1 MKSKMKK
8 IKTTLLLIM
17 IAMAVQAQDENANN
31 FDPFK
36 SRDFLFD
43 AMHIFTMLI
52 GLYIVASFILSA
64 IRSGLDSRLRNKML
78 DREAPENIV
87 VQLLKPDKKEGGNTI
102 LQWVCTLASIGVGL
116 TLVSFFRPFGLHSV
130 AIMAF
135 SIAAGLLGYYW
146 FSKKR
151 DQL

>member
-1 MKSKMKK
+1 MKK
-8 IKTTLLLIM
+8 IKITFLMIM
-17 IAMAVQAQDENANN
+17 ITLAVHAQDENTNN

-36 SRDFLFD
+36 NRDFLFD
-43 AMHIFTMLI
+43 ALHIFTTLI
-52 GLYIVASFILSA
+52 ALYIVASFILSA
-64 IRSGLDSRLRNKML
+64 IRAGLDSRLKNKII

-87 VQLLKPDKKEGGNTI
+87 LQLLKPDKKESGNTT

-116 TLVSFFRPFGLHSV
+116 TLVSFIRPFGLHSV

-135 SIAAGLLGYYW
+135 SIALGLLGYYW